1 MIKLI
6 TRFVLSFC
14 ILLSSGYSQLYAHA
28 IEEGLQYAPVNSM
41 LSHQRSSVDTD
52 FSSHIHIL
60 HNHESGTIKVDVSDI
75 EEKDDILISFKKFVQ
90 SSNYY
95 TAIFCTLILGFLF
108 RFIQKSLFFSKHFYY
123 KLSHRKHLLIQVFTI

>member
-6 TRFVLSFC
+6 TRFVLSLS

-28 IEEGLQYAPVNSM
+28 IEEAPHYTPSNSL
-41 LSHQRSSVDTD
+41 LSHQNSTVDSD
-52 FSSHIHIL
+52 FAEHLQVL
-60 HNHESGTIKVDVSDI
+60 HNHASGTVKVDATDI
-75 EEKDDILISFKKFVQ
+75 EEKDDVLVSFKKFVQ
-90 SSNYY
+90 SSNYF
-95 TAIFCTLILGFLF
+95 TAIFCTLILGFLY

>member
-6 TRFVLSFC
+6 TRFVLSLC

-28 IEEGLQYAPVNSM
+28 IQEGVQYAPANSL
-41 LSHQRSSVDTD
+41 LSHQSSTVDTD
-52 FSSHIHIL
+52 FSNHIHIL
-60 HNHESGTIKVDVSDI
+60 HTHTSGTVKVDVTDI
-75 EEKDDILISFKKFVQ
+75 EEKDDILVSFKKFVQ

-108 RFIQKSLFFSKHFYY
+108 RFIQKSLFFSKNFYY